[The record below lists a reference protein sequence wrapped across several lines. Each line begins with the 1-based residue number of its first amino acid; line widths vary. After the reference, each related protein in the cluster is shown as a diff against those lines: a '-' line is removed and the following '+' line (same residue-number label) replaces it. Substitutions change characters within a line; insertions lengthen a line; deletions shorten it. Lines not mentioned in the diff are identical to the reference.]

1 MNWDTQFPHLISLG
15 TLQVNKEKK
24 TSIEK
29 RVNTN
34 TILNVFE
41 VVNLVRYHMS
51 YFELINNCLYFS
63 LSFFII
69 NELINAKIVDSRI
82 KKYCQTY

>member
-1 MNWDTQFPHLISLG
+1 MNWDTQFPHLISQG

-41 VVNLVRYHMS
+41 VVNLVRYNMS

>member
-51 YFELINNCLYFS
+51 YFEFH
-63 LSFFII
+63 
-69 NELINAKIVDSRI
+69 
-82 KKYCQTY
+82 